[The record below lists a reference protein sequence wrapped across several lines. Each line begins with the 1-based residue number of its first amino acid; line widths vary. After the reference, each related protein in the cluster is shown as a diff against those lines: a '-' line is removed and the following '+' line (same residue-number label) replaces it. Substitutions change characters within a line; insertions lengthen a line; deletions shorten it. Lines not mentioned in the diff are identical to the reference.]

1 MAKRVVFDDLNS
13 VLHFLL
19 GITSCITMHFMPI
32 ATLFVVSAYILYQV
46 FEREKQLNK
55 LGDFIEFNTGFILG
69 LSVSK
74 ILGVWG

>member
-13 VLHFLL
+13 VFHFLL
-19 GITSCITMHFMPI
+19 GLASCITMHFIPI
-32 ATLFVVSAYILYQV
+32 VTLFTVSTYILYQV